1 MLNQLNVTG
10 DSMSLLKKLD
20 ILTEITEALS
30 SVENRDEI
38 FDFILSSLQELFKVD
53 HAAIFLEDDDKNILR
68 LVCSRGYSKNAA
80 SASLAHTNSGIV
92 REAYI
97 RNTPVRISDV
107 KKETDSD
114 KKLADNIMSGIAAPL
129 KIKNKTAGVI
139 CVESLKKKYFSES
152 DLKFLSLFA
161 AEAAAFT
168 NRFKVEKTLQQT
180 SERLS
185 NRLKQL
191 KTLNYVSQKVI
202 SSLSYND
209 IQERILHALRDTVN
223 TGDKFAFIVY
233 DEKKRELIVKSVIGH
248 DSKIVDRFA
257 LKPCQGITGA
267 AFSEKQEILV
277 PDVASDHRFIPG
289 QMREAGSEIAI
300 PLLVKG
306 KSVGVIDIVSQNK
319 NAFDNI
325 ERDFLKTLSGFASIA
340 IGNSQLFEENE
351 RAFFDTTKLLAEA
364 LDARDNY
371 TRGHSERVTYYTGKI
386 LDEMH
391 LPENEKE
398 EIYYSA
404 VLHDIGKIGISDTIL
419 NKKSSLTSS
428 EFAII
433 RSHVTVGEK
442 ILADS
447 RSMRKIS
454 RAVKYHHERWDG
466 KGYPDGLKNEDI
478 PVSARV
484 IAVADA
490 YDAMTSNRPYRAPLS
505 EKEAL
510 LEIDQNRGTQF
521 DSLVVDAFFTFMSNR

>member
-1 MLNQLNVTG
+1 
-10 DSMSLLKKLD
+10 MSLLKKLD
-20 ILTEITEALS
+20 VLTEITEAIS
-30 SVENRDEI
+30 GVESRDEI

-53 HAAIFLEDDDKNILR
+53 HASIFLADDDKNILK
-68 LVCSRGYSKNAA
+68 LVCSRGYNKNIDC
-80 SASLAHTNSGIV
+80 LILTDSGIAG
-92 REAYI
+92 EAYSL
-97 RNTPVRISDV
+97 NTPLKINDL
-107 KKETDSD
+107 KKDADNS
-114 KKLADNIMSGIAAPL
+114 KKLSNNLMSGIATPL
-129 KIKNKTAGVI
+129 RVKSKAVGVI

-161 AEAAAFT
+161 AETAAFI
-168 NRFKVEKTLQQT
+168 NRFEVEKTLQKT
-180 SERLS
+180 SEKLDR
-185 NRLKQL
+185 RLKQL
-191 KTLNYVSQKVI
+191 KTLDYVSQNVI
-202 SSLSYND
+202 SSLSYSD
-209 IQERILHALRDTVN
+209 IQERILQAVRDTVK
-223 TGDKFAFIVY
+223 TADKFAFIIY
-233 DEKKRELIVKSVIGH
+233 DEKKRELIVKSVLGH
-248 DSKIVDRFA
+248 DNRIVDRFA

-277 PDVASDHRFIPG
+277 PDVKKDHRFIPG

-300 PLLVKG
+300 PLLIKD
-306 KSVGVIDIVSQNK
+306 KPVGVIDIVSENR

-325 ERDFLKTLSGFASIA
+325 ERKFLRTLSSFASIA
-340 IGNSQLFEENE
+340 IGNSKLFEENE
-351 RAFFDTTKLLAEA
+351 RAFFETTKLLAEA

-404 VLHDIGKIGISDTIL
+404 VLHDIGKIGITDTIL
-419 NKKSSLTSS
+419 NKKGYLTSS
-428 EFAII
+428 EFAVI

-454 RAVKYHHERWDG
+454 KAVKHHHERWDG
-466 KGYPDGLKNEDI
+466 KGYPDGLKKEDI

-521 DSLVVDAFFTFMSNR
+521 DSLVVDAFFAFMNK